1 MPEGAGAWS
10 STVTCGGQMRS
21 TMNSRLPASMEEIEA
36 RFRYRKEML
45 SKGKDQEPE
54 GRSASRCP
62 RRRTRGGALIRALRR
77 RGARGIGDGY
87 RGVEKE

>member
-1 MPEGAGAWS
+1 MQS
-10 STVTCGGQMRS
+10 M
-21 TMNSRLPASMEEIEA
+21 MKSRLPASMEEIEA

-45 SKGKDQEPE
+45 NKGKDQEPE

-62 RRRTRGGALIRALRR
+62 RRRTRGGALIRSLRR

-87 RGVEKE
+87 RGVERE